1 MEGGSIHVLGS
12 TDNALQTN
20 ASTPMKLEAMAGNN
34 RPRRTLVATQE
45 PHAAWNIHAAQG
57 HVSWKK
63 VMEQN
68 EKSI

>member
-34 RPRRTLVATQE
+34 RP
-45 PHAAWNIHAAQG
+45 
-57 HVSWKK
+57 
-63 VMEQN
+63 
-68 EKSI
+68 